1 MSGGG
6 GGRKRREMRG
16 ALWKTAG
23 NVERWMHMS
32 KGMISGLLILA
43 AFVIVLIMT
52 PGRTSVNLFSMSVT
66 LKTSYALLA
75 AAGVG
80 VVAGAL
86 LRK

>member
-1 MSGGG
+1 
-6 GGRKRREMRG
+6 
-16 ALWKTAG
+16 
-23 NVERWMHMS
+23 MS
-32 KGMISGLLILA
+32 KSMIAGLLILA

-52 PGRTSVNLFSMSVT
+52 PGSVTIKLFSMSVT
-66 LKTSYALLA
+66 WKTAYALLA

>member
-1 MSGGG
+1 
-6 GGRKRREMRG
+6 
-16 ALWKTAG
+16 
-23 NVERWMHMS
+23 MS
-32 KGMISGLLILA
+32 KGMILGLLILA

-52 PGRTSVNLFSMSVT
+52 PGRTSVNLFSRT
-66 LKTSYALLA
+66 LTQKTSYALLA

>member
-1 MSGGG
+1 
-6 GGRKRREMRG
+6 
-16 ALWKTAG
+16 
-23 NVERWMHMS
+23 MS
-32 KGMISGLLILA
+32 KGLMLGLLVLA

-52 PGRTSVNLFSMSVT
+52 SGRVSVNLFSMTVT

>member
-1 MSGGG
+1 
-6 GGRKRREMRG
+6 
-16 ALWKTAG
+16 
-23 NVERWMHMS
+23 MS
-32 KGMISGLLILA
+32 KGMILGLLILA

-52 PGRTSVNLFSMSVT
+52 RGNVTIDLFSKGVS

-80 VVAGAL
+80 VAVGAL

>member
-1 MSGGG
+1 MKCGGLCG
-6 GGRKRREMRG
+6 KLR
-16 ALWKTAG
+16 G
-23 NVERWMHMS
+23 NVERWIHMS
-32 KGMISGLLILA
+32 KGMILGLLILA

-52 PGRTSVNLFSMSVT
+52 QGAVTVNLFSMKVG

-80 VVAGAL
+80 VAVGAL

>member
-1 MSGGG
+1 
-6 GGRKRREMRG
+6 
-16 ALWKTAG
+16 
-23 NVERWMHMS
+23 MS
-32 KGMISGLLILA
+32 KGMMLGLLILA

-52 PGRTSVNLFSMSVT
+52 PGRVAVNLFSLAVT

-80 VVAGAL
+80 VAVGAL

>member
-1 MSGGG
+1 MADQIE
-6 GGRKRREMRG
+6 RRID
-16 ALWKTAG
+16 
-23 NVERWMHMS
+23 MS
-32 KGMISGLLILA
+32 KAMILGLVLLA

-52 PGRTSVNLFSMSVT
+52 SGRTSVNLFSMTVT

>member
-1 MSGGG
+1 MI
-6 GGRKRREMRG
+6 
-16 ALWKTAG
+16 
-23 NVERWMHMS
+23 
-32 KGMISGLLILA
+32 KGIILGLLILA

-52 PGRTSVNLFSMSVT
+52 GGNVTVNLFSMKVT